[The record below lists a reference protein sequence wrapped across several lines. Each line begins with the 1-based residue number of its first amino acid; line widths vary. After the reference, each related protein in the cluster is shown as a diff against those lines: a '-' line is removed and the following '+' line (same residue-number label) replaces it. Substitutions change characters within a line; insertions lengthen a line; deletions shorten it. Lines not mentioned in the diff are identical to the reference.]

1 MAEARRNTLGSG
13 ERLKHRKQID
23 QLFAEGKA
31 FSVGALR
38 VMWRVEKTEEEST
51 VRAGFTVSKRH
62 FKKAVARNRIKRL
75 LRELYRTQ
83 KQVLFEKPF
92 GGTLFVFFIFT
103 GKEMPSLSG
112 LQPCMQK
119 AMEKLVDH
127 V

>member
-1 MAEARRNTLGSG
+1 MAESSRNTLGSE

-23 QLFAEGKA
+23 QLFAAGKA

-38 VMWRVEKTEEEST
+38 VIYRVEETAEAAAI
-51 VRAGFTVSKRH
+51 RAGFTVSKRH

-83 KQVLFEKPF
+83 KQVLSEKPM
-92 GGTLFVFFIFT
+92 GGNLLVFFIFT
-103 GKEMPSLSG
+103 GKEMPSFSSLE
-112 LQPCMQK
+112 PCMQK
-119 AMEKLVDH
+119 AIQKLADH